1 MVKKAGSRN
10 LGPTFLTIFV
20 KSLSASTLCDSLNC
34 EFTCKSSL
42 EGGVCTCQTGQKLAN
57 DSRTCV
63 DKNECEEWKYCDQK
77 CTNSVGS
84 HTWDEIQ
91 IQCCLYTCAN
101 LGSFIVLQCRV
112 LWSTQLPCCTVAM

>member
-1 MVKKAGSRN
+1 MCS
-10 LGPTFLTIFV
+10 
-20 KSLSASTLCDSLNC
+20 SLNC

-63 DKNECEEWKYCDQK
+63 DKNECEEWGFCDQK

-84 HTWDEIQ
+84 HSWDVTIQ
-91 IQCCLYTCAN
+91 IQCCYNTMPFTQ
-101 LGSFIVLQCRV
+101 SF
-112 LWSTQLPCCTVAM
+112 AMF